1 MQESKYKRINTKS
14 LFEEFKSG
22 LENLELTEEGLRLT
36 LRGLY
41 KPGDDILNEPD
52 MEMKDVDTDELDI
65 VYVLDRKSASIL
77 ICHRDFEKLRFPAYK
92 SGVLASVFEAPEGI
106 AVNENSVYVIGTL
119 RVPDG
124 KKKEALVAFGKK
136 DLKVLWTVSEGPG
149 GLALTDLTD
158 LDMDSAGNLYVLEK
172 GRHRIL
178 KLSLS
183 CRERSFSEIG
193 KIELQ
198 EPENIYVDTEGK
210 LQIFDSKAGY
220 FVLGTEGIAEKTDIT
235 SSMQEMV
242 SRKRAHDSKNNMYLI
257 IDNGTRLRLFEY
269 VKEYSSDPEG
279 AFKGTYFSKPVDSQ
293 VQKTRWYRFMLKGSF
308 PRGTTVEFHYYISDE
323 FLEENVLRKLPES
336 KWEEGLP
343 GSSVAQGE
351 MKRDALFQTE
361 REGRYLWF
369 RITLVGTEKLSPEV
383 SEVTIFFPKVSYLE
397 YLPSVYSENPVN
409 RDFLDRFLAIF
420 ESLFFEI
427 DFAIDHLGKWFD
439 SEGTPPEFLEWL
451 SSWVAADQERGERIT
466 RKKVTEAKQRE
477 FISHAVSMYR
487 DRGTRQ
493 GLEDLIFLYTG
504 KKPIIIENLPAG
516 CIKRRSEHGNRKENK
531 RRESQKGDN
540 SKNESPEKNRNPE
553 QKKFL
558 FFPPEEARVKRS
570 DRKRDGRREDSLHDV
585 LYGGDNFSFV
595 VLFEE
600 KPEEAELELI
610 KDIIEE
616 EKPAYTTYRIKVLE
630 TWFYLDGH
638 TYLGKNTMLR
648 RPEFLLGKCSVL
660 GRDTALGVEKS
671 PDVADRDKNH
681 AHSIGQVTS
690 GKDLESN
697 FR

>member
-52 MEMKDVDTDELDI
+52 MEMRDVDTDECDI
-65 VYVLDRKSASIL
+65 VYVLDRKRASIL
-77 ICHRDFEKLRFPAYK
+77 TCHRDFGKLRFPAYE
-92 SGVLASVFEAPEGI
+92 SGVLASVFEISEGI
-106 AVNENSVYVIGTL
+106 TVDENSVYVIGTL

-124 KKKEALVAFGKK
+124 EKKEALVAFGKK
-136 DLKVLWTVSEGPG
+136 DFKVLWKIGEGPE

-158 LDMDSAGNLYVLEK
+158 IDMDSAGNLYVLEK
-172 GRHRIL
+172 GRQRVL

-183 CRERSFSEIG
+183 CRERAFSEMG
-193 KIELQ
+193 KVKLQ

-220 FVLGTEGIAEKTDIT
+220 FVLGTDGIAEKTDVT
-235 SSMQEMV
+235 SSMQGMV
-242 SRKRAHDSKNNMYLI
+242 NRKRAHDSKNNMYLI
-257 IDNGTRLRLFEY
+257 IDNGTRLRFFEY
-269 VKEYSSDPEG
+269 VREYSPDPEG
-279 AFKGTYFSKPVDSQ
+279 IFKGTYISKPVDSQ
-293 VQKTRWYRFMLKGSF
+293 VQKTRWYRFMLEGSF
-308 PRGTTVEFHYYISDE
+308 PRGTTVEFRYYISDG
-323 FLEENVLRKLPES
+323 FLDENELKELPES
-336 KWEEGLP
+336 KWEEGLS

-351 MKRDALFQTE
+351 IKRDALFRTE

-383 SEVTIFFPKVSYLE
+383 STVTIFFPKVSYLE
-397 YLPSVYSENPVN
+397 YLPSVYSENPAN

-427 DFAIDHLGKWFD
+427 DFTIDHLGRWFD
-439 SEGTPPEFLEWL
+439 AAGTPPEFLEWL
-451 SSWVAADQERGERIT
+451 SSWVAAGQGRGERVT
-466 RKKVTEAKQRE
+466 RKKVSEAKQRE
-477 FISHAVSMYR
+477 FISQAVSMYR
-487 DRGTRQ
+487 ERGTRQ
-493 GLEDLIFLYTG
+493 GLENLIFLYTG

-516 CIKRRSEHGNRKENK
+516 CIKKRSRSETRKENK
-531 RRESQKGDN
+531 THESQKRDN
-540 SKNESPEKNRNPE
+540 SKNESLTENRNPE

-558 FFPPEEARVKRS
+558 FFPSEETRVKRP
-570 DRKRDGRREDSLHDV
+570 DGKGTGKREIPLHDI
-585 LYGGDNFSFV
+585 LYGGENFSFV

-600 KPEEAELELI
+600 KPEETELELI

-630 TWFYLDGH
+630 PWFYLDGH

-660 GRDTALGVEKS
+660 GRDTTLGVEKNLN
-671 PDVADRDKNH
+671 VADRDRSCSFNRT
-681 AHSIGQVTS
+681 GYFQ
-690 GKDLESN
+690 
-697 FR
+697 

>member
-14 LFEEFKSG
+14 LFGEFKSG
-22 LENLELTEEGLRLT
+22 LENLELTEKGLRLT
-36 LRGLY
+36 RRELY
-41 KPGDDILNEPD
+41 KPGNDILNEPD
-52 MEMKDVDTDELDI
+52 MEMRDVDTDECDI
-65 VYVLDRKSASIL
+65 VYVLDRKNASIL
-77 ICHRDFEKLRFPAYK
+77 TCHRDFEKLRFPAYG
-92 SGVLASVFEAPEGI
+92 SGALASVFESPEGI
-106 AVNENSVYVIGTL
+106 TVDENSVYVIGAL

-124 KKKEALVAFGKK
+124 EKKEALVAFEKK
-136 DLKVLWTVSEGPG
+136 DLKVLWMVGEGPD
-149 GLALTDLTD
+149 GLALTDLID

-172 GRHRIL
+172 GRHRVL
-178 KLSLS
+178 KLPLS
-183 CRERSFSEIG
+183 CRERGFSDIG
-193 KIELQ
+193 KVELQ
-198 EPENIYVDTEGK
+198 EPENIYVDTKGK

-220 FVLGTEGIAEKTDIT
+220 FVLGTDGIAEKMDIT
-235 SSMQEMV
+235 SSMQGMI
-242 SRKRAHDSKNNMYLI
+242 SRKRTHDSRNNMYLI
-257 IDNGTRLRLFEY
+257 IDNGTRLRLLEY
-269 VKEYSSDPEG
+269 VKEYSPDPEG
-279 AFKGTYFSKPVDSQ
+279 VFKGTYLSKPVDSQ
-293 VQKTRWYRFMLKGSF
+293 VQKTQWYRFMLEGSF

-323 FLEENVLRKLPES
+323 FLDENELREFPES
-336 KWEEGLP
+336 KWKEGLP
-343 GSSVAQGE
+343 GSSVVQGE
-351 MKRDALFQTE
+351 KKRDALFQTE

-383 SEVTIFFPKVSYLE
+383 SAVTIFFPKVSYLE
-397 YLPSVYSENPVN
+397 YLPSVYSENPAN

-427 DFAIDHLGKWFD
+427 DFTIDHLGRWFD
-439 SEGTPPEFLEWL
+439 AAGTPPEFLEWL
-451 SSWVAADQERGERIT
+451 SSWVAVNQGRGERVT
-466 RKKVTEAKQRE
+466 RKKVSEAKQRE

-516 CIKRRSEHGNRKENK
+516 CIKRRSEYENRKENK
-531 RRESQKGDN
+531 RRENQKGDN
-540 SKNESPEKNRNPE
+540 SKNESPKKNRNPE

-558 FFPPEEARVKRS
+558 FFPPEEARVKRP
-570 DRKRDGRREDSLHDV
+570 DGKGNAGREDSLHDV
-585 LYGGDNFSFV
+585 LYGGENFSFV

-630 TWFYLDGH
+630 PWFYLDGH

-648 RPEFLLGKCSVL
+648 RPKFLLGKCSVL

-690 GKDLESN
+690 SKGLDY
-697 FR
+697 F

>member
-22 LENLELTEEGLRLT
+22 LENLELAEKGLRLT

-52 MEMKDVDTDELDI
+52 MEVRDVDIDECDI

-77 ICHRDFEKLRFPAYK
+77 TCHRDFEKLRFPAYR

-106 AVNENSVYVIGTL
+106 TVDENSVYVIGRL

-124 KKKEALVAFGKK
+124 EKKEALVAFGKK
-136 DLKVLWTVSEGPG
+136 DLKVIWTVVEGPD
-149 GLALTDLTD
+149 GLILKDLTD

-172 GRHRIL
+172 GRQRVL

-183 CRERSFSEIG
+183 CREKDFSEIG
-193 KIELQ
+193 KVELQ

-210 LQIFDSKAGY
+210 LHIFDSKAGY
-220 FVLGTEGIAEKTDIT
+220 FVLGTDGIAEKMDIT
-235 SSMQEMV
+235 SSMQGMV

-257 IDNGTRLRLFEY
+257 SETGTRLRLLEY
-269 VKEYSSDPEG
+269 VKEYSPDPEG
-279 AFKGTYFSKPVDSQ
+279 AFKGTYLSKPVDSQ
-293 VQKTRWYRFMLKGSF
+293 VQKTRWYRFMLEGSF
-308 PRGTTVEFHYYISDE
+308 PSGTTVEFHYYVSDE
-323 FLEENVLRKLPES
+323 FLDENELRGLPES

-343 GSSVAQGE
+343 GSSVVQGE
-351 MKRDALFQTE
+351 TKRDALFHTKC
-361 REGRYLWF
+361 EGRYLWF

-383 SEVTIFFPKVSYLE
+383 SAVTIFFPKVSYLE
-397 YLPSVYSENPVN
+397 YLPSVYSENPAN

-420 ESLFFEI
+420 ESIFFEI
-427 DFAIDHLGKWFD
+427 DFTIDHLGRWFD
-439 SEGTPPEFLEWL
+439 AAGTPPGFLEWL
-451 SSWVAADQERGERIT
+451 SSWVAANQGRGEKIT
-466 RKKVTEAKQRE
+466 LRKVSEAKQRE

-487 DRGTRQ
+487 NRGTRQ
-493 GLEDLIFLYTG
+493 GLEDLIFLYTR

-516 CIKRRSEHGNRKENK
+516 CIKRRSESESRKENK
-531 RRESQKGDN
+531 RDESQKGED
-540 SKNESPEKNRNPE
+540 SKNESPKKIRNPE

-558 FFPPEEARVKRS
+558 FFPPEEEGVKNP
-570 DRKRDGRREDSLHDV
+570 DRKGNGRRENSLHDI
-585 LYGGDNFSFV
+585 LYGGENFSFV

-616 EKPAYTTYRIKVLE
+616 EKPAYTTYRVKVLE
-630 TWFYLDGH
+630 PWFYLDGH
-638 TYLGKNTMLR
+638 TYLGKNTMLK

-660 GRDTALGVEKS
+660 GRDTMLGVEKS

-681 AHSIGQVTS
+681 AQSIGQVTS
-690 GKDLESN
+690 SEGLEGY
-697 FR
+697 FQ